1 MIGGMWPQMGSVIA
15 SMVFVITIF
24 QRYLPLQLRDHVE
37 GYTQTLVGFVYPY
50 IQITFDEFTNDFRNQ
65 SEIYSAIQSYLSTK
79 SSTRATRLKA
89 HDVKDSK
96 SLVLGMA
103 DNEEVIDEFRG
114 IKLSWA
120 SRKLPTNQTFSF
132 YISSG

>member
-37 GYTQTLVGFVYPY
+37 GYTQKLVGFVYPY

-96 SLVLGMA
+96 SLVLGMD

-114 IKLSWA
+114 IKLSSA